1 MNQIIVVQNKLTIAN
16 NLCNLIE
23 NRDIT
28 VIKAGSNNSKPNFL
42 GIDLVG
48 YDADTLVCSAGFEKE
63 VGGSSKLV
71 ASARQAKLSKI
82 IIINSFWVYA
92 TNNSWLC
99 FV

>member
-48 YDADTLVCSAGFEKE
+48 YDADTLVCSTSFEKE
-63 VGGSSKLV
+63 AGGSSK
-71 ASARQAKLSKI
+71 
-82 IIINSFWVYA
+82 
-92 TNNSWLC
+92 
-99 FV
+99 